1 MTKNE
6 KLTTKK
12 KFPNLGK
19 IFFRGNLCK
28 IYNFVVNK
36 NVIWGLDVQLSFVNE
51 IEWK

>member
-1 MTKNE
+1 MRRWQR
-6 KLTTKK
+6 KK
-12 KFPNLGK
+12 SFQTLVR
-19 IFFRGNLCK
+19 FFFMGNFCK